1 MNIIICIDDK
11 NGYSLFGRRQSM
23 DKLVRQRI
31 LTVVEENILYMNAYS
46 EKQFDDGLLAVC
58 DDFLSVVGDGEYC
71 FIENVPFSLEKC
83 EKIIIYKWNRSY
95 PADMFL
101 DYDYIR
107 KNYHRTSL
115 YEFSGSS
122 HEKITEEIYVKQ

>member
-31 LTVVEENILYMNAYS
+31 LNVVEDDILYMNSYS

-58 DDFLSVVGDGEYC
+58 DDFLSVAGEGEYC
-71 FIENVPFSLEKC
+71 FVENVPFSLENC

-107 KNYHRTSL
+107 KNYYRTSL

-122 HEKITEEIYVKQ
+122 HEKITEEIYVK